1 VNGGTGGAAAGGAA
15 AGGAAVRVILVT
27 VAGPS
32 GHVDVGVRS
41 DATPADLA
49 WHLGTT
55 LGVSATGSAA
65 EHWSPP
71 RPTGTPALRFM
82 MSRGVSL
89 AEAGVLDGDMVVFTG
104 AEERG
109 I

>member
-1 VNGGTGGAAAGGAA
+1 MDDT
-15 AGGAAVRVILVT
+15 RVILVT

-49 WHLGTT
+49 WHLGTVI
-55 LGVSATGSAA
+55 GVNPAGAVV

-71 RPTGTPALRFM
+71 RPGGARERRRMLGPA
-82 MSRGVSL
+82 VSL
-89 AEAGVLDGDMVVFTG
+89 ADADVLDGDMVVFFASTG
-104 AEERG
+104 PAVAGEWGARSG
-109 I
+109 AT